1 MNDWTRPFI
10 RPRKKQEPCQRQRLL
25 KNTAFSPNY
34 NCTIHLR
41 TDGVSERPIST
52 AAGVRTHHCSA
63 DHISSESFEHDV
75 PLVPAAF
82 IYCKFQDRK
91 LQACAM
97 RGEERSRRSSD
108 CFHHHAS
115 VSLLKGSRLPSWKMI
130 GRDKTRTC
138 KINIFYFYCA

>member
-1 MNDWTRPFI
+1 M
-10 RPRKKQEPCQRQRLL
+10 L

-63 DHISSESFEHDV
+63 DHISSESFEHDA

-91 LQACAM
+91 LQACAI
-97 RGEERSRRSSD
+97 RGEERRG
-108 CFHHHAS
+108 HAS
-115 VSLLKGSRLPSWKMI
+115 RLTVSTITHLSVCSEAPVSQVEKRL
-130 GRDKTRTC
+130 DETRQGHV
-138 KINIFYFYCA
+138 KSIFFISIVRQAAIVGFCLATRLFFP